1 MGISY
6 GSFNMTTPI
15 FPTLQLS
22 PGSSSGSP
30 TGSSAGSSAPKL
42 LAPGPLTS
50 PLPGPL
56 PGPLTSPLTGPS
68 ARPRPF
74 RDRQILCLDH
84 GPQRLYAELVDIIDE
99 RGLAWVKPLW
109 LVHGPEDRPELN
121 LPAPN
126 LPDLDLPW
134 ADELK
139 QTLGPIDD
147 LRGDSDLLWPVEL
160 FRAALDMELLPL
172 LGGPLEGSR
181 KDGPSPEAQRFRQ
194 FIRSVWEQHRSLFKG
209 R

>member
-6 GSFNMTTPI
+6 GSFNMTSPI
-15 FPTLQLS
+15 F
-22 PGSSSGSP
+22 SSIQ
-30 TGSSAGSSAPKL
+30 SSAGSSAPKR
-42 LAPGPLTS
+42 LAPGPS
-50 PLPGPL
+50 P
-56 PGPLTSPLTGPS
+56 
-68 ARPRPF
+68 RHHPF

-84 GPQRLYAELVDIIDE
+84 GSQRLYAELVDIIDE

-109 LVHGPEDRPELN
+109 LVHGPEDSPESD
-121 LPAPN
+121 LPES
-126 LPDLDLPW
+126 DLPW
-134 ADELK
+134 TDRLK
-139 QTLGPIDD
+139 QELGPIDD

-172 LGGPLEGSR
+172 LGGPLEGER

-194 FIRSVWEQHRSLFKG
+194 FIRQVWEQHRSLFQG

>member
-6 GSFNMTTPI
+6 GSFNMTSPI
-15 FPTLQLS
+15 FSSIQS
-22 PGSSSGSP
+22 SVGSSP
-30 TGSSAGSSAPKL
+30 PKR
-42 LAPGPLTS
+42 LAPS
-50 PLPGPL
+50 PNPP
-56 PGPLTSPLTGPS
+56 T
-68 ARPRPF
+68 RHHPF

-84 GPQRLYAELVDIIDE
+84 GSQRLYAELVDIIDE

-109 LVHGPEDRPELN
+109 LVHGPENSSEAN
-121 LPAPN
+121 LPKS
-126 LPDLDLPW
+126 DLPESDLLW

-139 QTLGPIDD
+139 QELGPIDD

-172 LGGPLEGSR
+172 LGGPLEGDR

-194 FIRSVWEQHRSLFKG
+194 FIRQVWEQHRSLFQG

>member
-15 FPTLQLS
+15 FPSVQ
-22 PGSSSGSP
+22 SS
-30 TGSSAGSSAPKL
+30 TGSSAPKL
-42 LAPGPLTS
+42 LAPSPDPSTSLT
-50 PLPGPL
+50 
-56 PGPLTSPLTGPS
+56 
-68 ARPRPF
+68 RPRPW

-99 RGLAWVKPLW
+99 RNLAWVKPLW
-109 LVHGPEDRPELN
+109 LVHGQENAPEQN
-121 LPAPN
+121 LPE
-126 LPDLDLPW
+126 PDRPW

-172 LGGPLEGSR
+172 LGGPLEGER
-181 KDGPSPEAQRFRQ
+181 KDGPSPEAQRFRL
-194 FIRSVWEQHRSLFKG
+194 FIRQVWEQHRSLFARPLKD

>member
-6 GSFNMTTPI
+6 GCFNMTTPI
-15 FPTLQLS
+15 FSSIPSLAAAS
-22 PGSSSGSP
+22 P
-30 TGSSAGSSAPKL
+30 PKL
-42 LAPGPLTS
+42 LAPGP
-50 PLPGPL
+50 
-56 PGPLTSPLTGPS
+56 GPS
-68 ARPRPF
+68 SRPRPW

-109 LVHGPEDRPELN
+109 LVHGPEEPLKSDLPESG
-121 LPAPN
+121 LPESG
-126 LPDLDLPW
+126 LPW

-172 LGGPLEGSR
+172 LGGPLEGER
-181 KDGPSPEAQRFRQ
+181 KDGPSPEAQRFRL
-194 FIRSVWEQHRSLFKG
+194 FIRQVWEQHRSLFQG

>member
-15 FPTLQLS
+15 FPSIQ
-22 PGSSSGSP
+22 SSGGSAPTSP
-30 TGSSAGSSAPKL
+30 TPKL
-42 LAPGPLTS
+42 LAPGPS
-50 PLPGPL
+50 A
-56 PGPLTSPLTGPS
+56 SPLTGPS
-68 ARPRPF
+68 ASSRPF

-109 LVHGPEDRPELN
+109 LVHGQENTPEPN

-126 LPDLDLPW
+126 RPEPDRPW
-134 ADELK
+134 VDDLK

-172 LGGPLEGSR
+172 LGGPLEGER
-181 KDGPSPEAQRFRQ
+181 KDGPSPEAQRFRL
-194 FIRSVWEQHRSLFKG
+194 FIRQVWEQHRSLFQG